1 MKLDSPRRRGLRS
14 TVSGLGAIAVL
25 LLAAVPSGC
34 GKNEYETGV
43 RTTASGPLPST
54 SQWRFEI
61 SQPRGPMFLPVWL
74 PSLSMVK
81 EESWPYG
88 LAAAYT
94 PPKKPS
100 ATPARVT
107 NPSPAN
113 GAGSARAPGGTK
125 AAGKPKATSG
135 KEKPAG
141 KAKPAER
148 ASASAPPKPPGPA
161 GPTDTTHAPED
172 PASGWLGRIG
182 ITWHSEEFEDSTI
195 AARFAK
201 VAGRQFFLVSAPVP
215 RTKDGP
221 KPSAPD
227 RSIHTML
234 LLDVDGGLIEQVLV
248 PSVEVDR
255 SAGALEFEA
264 MAFRDRLVVM
274 YADGPAVHQIVGTF
288 VHGDLTFTKPELAC
302 RAPESAERAER
313 VGLVRMRAGP
323 DRLHVLWC
331 QGMQLLHASSTGPW
345 ESGWSPA
352 QTISL
357 TANGSNCEEGAD
369 LVIEG
374 PDVCIA
380 WSDNRLRSKWN
391 EQSGY
396 DNDLKL
402 FVAVSRDGGATFS
415 TPVLFSDPLNKAEQV
430 NRVFLTLA
438 NDKVILCWTE
448 EARGSWRTGILDR
461 GGLHLEASTGKQTDK
476 QLHEAFTG
484 RMKTVLGEVPYTPPR
499 LPVARRPSMPIGS
512 D

>member
-1 MKLDSPRRRGLRS
+1 MKLDSPHRRGLRS
-14 TVSGLGAIAVL
+14 RVLGLGALALL
-25 LLAAVPSGC
+25 LLAVAPSGC
-34 GKNEYETGV
+34 GKEEYESGV
-43 RTTASGPLPST
+43 RTTASGVPPAMPS
-54 SQWRFEI
+54 WRFEI

-100 ATPARVT
+100 ASAVPVT
-107 NPSPAN
+107 GSSPAN
-113 GAGSARAPGGTK
+113 AAGSAN
-125 AAGKPKATSG
+125 
-135 KEKPAG
+135 PAG
-141 KAKPAER
+141 GSKSAANTKPTGKA
-148 ASASAPPKPPGPA
+148 GPA
-161 GPTDTTHAPED
+161 SPSDATPAPDGPAT
-172 PASGWLGRIG
+172 GRWLGRIG
-182 ITWHSEEFEDSTI
+182 VTWHSEPFEDRNI

-215 RTKDGP
+215 RTKAGP
-221 KPSAPD
+221 APSAPD
-227 RSIHTML
+227 KAIHTIL

-264 MAFRDRLVVM
+264 TAFRDRLVVM
-274 YADGPAVHQIVGTF
+274 YADGPAIHQMVGTF

-302 RAPESAERAER
+302 RVPENTER
-313 VGLVRMRAGP
+313 VGLLRMRAGP

-345 ESGWSPA
+345 EAGWIAPR
-352 QTISL
+352 TISL
-357 TANGSNCEEGAD
+357 AANGTNCEEGAD
-369 LVIEG
+369 MVVEG
-374 PDVCIA
+374 PDVFIA
-380 WSDNRLRSKWN
+380 WSDNRLRGKWN
-391 EQSGY
+391 EQRGY

-430 NRVFLTLA
+430 DRVFLTLA

-448 EARGSWRTGILDR
+448 EARGSWRCGVLDR
-461 GGLHLEASTGKQTDK
+461 GGLHLEAGTALRTDK
-476 QLHEAFTG
+476 QLREAYTG